1 MIQKEL
7 EVQQCLLYIH
17 CNIHACEHRILKSVI
32 VSVVLWYWFHS
43 LVLFQVSVTAR
54 DDVPFFGPSLPNP
67 AIFRKV
73 CFIVRWQGKILHTL
87 LFAVVFTVVLS
98 VWLDGFGGLKS
109 SKVEL
114 LSPDVSIAVFISR
127 RVFILFCRVQSFVN
141 SFWSSSS
148 MLNTAAIEL
157 KNLLN

>member
-1 MIQKEL
+1 MIQKEGYNSISDKYIAMYMCAKFEISNSL
-7 EVQQCLLYIH
+7 NCIMVSNTDFIPLYCFRFQSQHEMMCPSLDLLYQIQPYL
-17 CNIHACEHRILKSVI
+17 ERF
-32 VSVVLWYWFHS
+32 VS
-43 LVLFQVSVTAR
+43 
-54 DDVPFFGPSLPNP
+54 
-67 AIFRKV
+67 
-73 CFIVRWQGKILHTL
+73 QGKILHIL
-87 LFAVVFTVVLS
+87 LFIVTVVLS
-98 VWLDGFGGLKS
+98 VWLDGFGSLRS

-114 LSPDVSIAVFISR
+114 LSPNVPNAVFISS